1 MQNDEAPND
10 PPAPE
15 PSQSTGINAEA
26 GRDFNVGRDFTG
38 RDKIEINIILN
49 QPPSSASDSLTSSSV
64 ALNAT
69 NQQSFDFAQDKSKII
84 NSQSRANPFFPAGRI
99 NDPHLFFGRE
109 RLVREIKA
117 ELSKHSSVAL
127 AGESQIGKSS
137 LLYYLYVT
145 RAVWLPDVTVEHV
158 DLQSVLDE
166 GDFCQTVLQK
176 LGALGDSLRDLKRA
190 LETRTVI
197 LFFDEVERLAE
208 PDFNPRL
215 HDLLRSLAQEKEKLT
230 LCLATQ
236 HPLEEVFPA
245 RASSGVSPFH
255 NIFTRKTLGPFTE
268 AEARSFLDARL
279 SGTGIVFDVPE
290 IERLWIE
297 SMGHPAKLQR
307 LAKEL
312 FEGKASA
319 DTQRISG

>member
-1 MQNDEAPND
+1 MANDQ
-10 PPAPE
+10 PPATN
-15 PSQSTGINAEA
+15 SQPPATNDSNISA
-26 GRDFNVGRDFTG
+26 GKDVNVGRDLTA
-38 RDKIEINIILN
+38 RDRIEIHAETVIF
-49 QPPSSASDSLTSSSV
+49 
-64 ALNAT
+64 
-69 NQQSFDFAQDKSKII
+69 NQQSAFDSSDHPPSAIRYPPSTI
-84 NSQSRANPFFPAGRI
+84 SHPPSANPFFISGRI
-99 NDPHLFFGRE
+99 PDPHLFFGRE

-127 AGESQIGKSS
+127 VGASQIGKSS
-137 LLYYLYVT
+137 LLYYLYAT
-145 RAVWLPDVTVEHV
+145 RAGWLPDVTVEYV
-158 DLQSVLDE
+158 DLQRVLDE
-166 GDFCQTVLQK
+166 SDFCHTALQK
-176 LGALGDSLRDLKRA
+176 LGASGDSLRDLKRA

-236 HPLEEVFPA
+236 RPLEEVFPA

-268 AEARSFLDARL
+268 AEARDLLSARL
-279 SGTGIVFDVPE
+279 SGTGVVFDAPE

-297 SMGHPAKLQR
+297 SVGHPAKLQR

-312 FEGKASA
+312 FESKASA
-319 DTQRISG
+319 G